1 MKAQTNRLTFSQQ
14 FFIAT
19 MLFGLFFGAGNLI
32 FPIFLGSQAGRNVWP
47 AITGLL
53 ITGVGIPLLGVAA
66 QGISRSNGLQEMA
79 GRVSPRYSIF
89 FTCALYLT
97 IGPFFAIPRCAS
109 TSFTVGIEPL
119 LGEDVN
125 ATVLLAVFS
134 CVFFAAVLFF
144 SLRPGKILTW
154 VGKLL
159 TPLFLLV
166 LAILVVTALLH
177 PTDRIADVTPSA
189 AYAAAPFFAG
199 FLEGYNTMD
208 ALASLAFG
216 IVVINVIRGLGVTE
230 PGAIAKN
237 TVLSGIFSCLFMG
250 GIYVAVTIVG
260 TRSHSLTVSCTNGG
274 EAFAVIAEHY
284 LGRAGLVVL
293 ALTVILACL
302 KTSIG
307 LVTSCAETFT
317 AMFPNGPKYGFW
329 AICFSI
335 FSLLVTNIGL
345 NAIIAI
351 SLPVLMFLFPLAITL
366 ILLALLGNLYG
377 HDTVVYRWVTGFTLV
392 AALFDFVKALPKAI
406 TETPVVSAVIG
417 FADSY
422 LPFFKLRPELKFC
435 YGLTNCL
442 DTDHPK
448 RFKDPSMA
456 DRFMYANSVK
466 ECRSKIIAL
475 TFYFE

>member
-119 LGEDVN
+119 LGENVN
-125 ATVLLAVFS
+125 ATVLLAAFS

-177 PTDRIADVTPSA
+177 PTDRITDMTPSA
-189 AYAAAPFFAG
+189 AYATAPFFAG

-260 TRSHSLTVSCTNGG
+260 AQSHSLTVSCTNGG

-329 AICFSI
+329 ATCFSI
-335 FSLLVTNIGL
+335 FPCWSPT
-345 NAIIAI
+345 
-351 SLPVLMFLFPLAITL
+351 S
-366 ILLALLGNLYG
+366 
-377 HDTVVYRWVTGFTLV
+377 
-392 AALFDFVKALPKAI
+392 
-406 TETPVVSAVIG
+406 
-417 FADSY
+417 
-422 LPFFKLRPELKFC
+422 
-435 YGLTNCL
+435 
-442 DTDHPK
+442 
-448 RFKDPSMA
+448 
-456 DRFMYANSVK
+456 
-466 ECRSKIIAL
+466 AL
-475 TFYFE
+475 TPSSPSLCRC

>member
-1 MKAQTNRLTFSQQ
+1 M
-14 FFIAT
+14 
-19 MLFGLFFGAGNLI
+19 
-32 FPIFLGSQAGRNVWP
+32 
-47 AITGLL
+47 
-53 ITGVGIPLLGVAA
+53 
-66 QGISRSNGLQEMA
+66 
-79 GRVSPRYSIF
+79 
-89 FTCALYLT
+89 
-97 IGPFFAIPRCAS
+97 
-109 TSFTVGIEPL
+109 
-119 LGEDVN
+119 
-125 ATVLLAVFS
+125 
-134 CVFFAAVLFF
+134 
-144 SLRPGKILTW
+144 
-154 VGKLL
+154 
-159 TPLFLLV
+159 
-166 LAILVVTALLH
+166 
-177 PTDRIADVTPSA
+177 
-189 AYAAAPFFAG
+189 
-199 FLEGYNTMD
+199 

-351 SLPVLMFLFPLAITL
+351 SLPVLCSCS
-366 ILLALLGNLYG
+366 
-377 HDTVVYRWVTGFTLV
+377 HW
-392 AALFDFVKALPKAI
+392 
-406 TETPVVSAVIG
+406 
-417 FADSY
+417 
-422 LPFFKLRPELKFC
+422 
-435 YGLTNCL
+435 
-442 DTDHPK
+442 
-448 RFKDPSMA
+448 PSP
-456 DRFMYANSVK
+456 
-466 ECRSKIIAL
+466 
-475 TFYFE
+475 

>member
-1 MKAQTNRLTFSQQ
+1 MKTQSNRLTFSQQ

-47 AITGLL
+47 AIVGLL

-125 ATVLLAVFS
+125 ATVLLAAFS

-177 PTDRIADVTPSA
+177 PTDRITDMTPSA

-260 TRSHSLTVSCTNGG
+260 AQSHSLTVSCTNGG
-274 EAFAVIAEHY
+274 EAFA
-284 LGRAGLVVL
+284 
-293 ALTVILACL
+293 
-302 KTSIG
+302 SIG

-329 AICFSI
+329 ATCFSI

-377 HDTVVYRWVTGFTLV
+377 HDTVVYRWVTGFTLA

-406 TETPVVSAVIG
+406 TETPAVSAVIG

-422 LPFFKLRPELKFC
+422 LPFFEL
-435 YGLTNCL
+435 GLGWICPAAVGLFVGLIFHRTRRNR
-442 DTDHPK
+442 T
-448 RFKDPSMA
+448 A
-456 DRFMYANSVK
+456 A
-466 ECRSKIIAL
+466 
-475 TFYFE
+475 

>member
-119 LGEDVN
+119 LGENVN
-125 ATVLLAVFS
+125 ATVLLAAFS

-189 AYAAAPFFAG
+189 AYAAAPFFTG

-366 ILLALLGNLYG
+366 ILLALLGRFFD
-377 HDTVVYRWVTGFTLV
+377 HDRAVYCWVTGLTLV
-392 AALFDFVKALPKAI
+392 AALYDLLRTLPEGVRALLHADGLIAAVGNVLPFATI
-406 TETPVVSAVIG
+406 GLGWVAPAVLGLVIG
-417 FADSY
+417 LIFRAV
-422 LPFFKLRPELKFC
+422 RPQK
-435 YGLTNCL
+435 
-442 DTDHPK
+442 
-448 RFKDPSMA
+448 A
-456 DRFMYANSVK
+456 
-466 ECRSKIIAL
+466 
-475 TFYFE
+475 

>member
-1 MKAQTNRLTFSQQ
+1 MKTQSNRLTFSQQ

-47 AITGLL
+47 AIVGLL

-79 GRVSPRYSIF
+79 GRVSSRYSIF

-125 ATVLLAVFS
+125 ATVLLAAFS

-189 AYAAAPFFAG
+189 AYATAPFFAG

-260 TRSHSLTVSCTNGG
+260 AQSHSLTVSCTNGG

-329 AICFSI
+329 ATCFSI

-366 ILLALLGNLYG
+366 ILLALLGHFFD
-377 HDTVVYRWVTGFTLV
+377 HDRAVYVWVTGLTLV
-392 AALFDFVKALPKAI
+392 AAFYDLLRTLPDHLRAVLHVNGLVDTVGKALPFATIGLGWICPAI
-406 TETPVVSAVIG
+406 LGLVIG
-417 FADSY
+417 LIFRAV
-422 LPFFKLRPELKFC
+422 RPK
-435 YGLTNCL
+435 
-442 DTDHPK
+442 K
-448 RFKDPSMA
+448 A
-456 DRFMYANSVK
+456 
-466 ECRSKIIAL
+466 
-475 TFYFE
+475 

>member
-1 MKAQTNRLTFSQQ
+1 M
-14 FFIAT
+14 
-19 MLFGLFFGAGNLI
+19 
-32 FPIFLGSQAGRNVWP
+32 
-47 AITGLL
+47 
-53 ITGVGIPLLGVAA
+53 
-66 QGISRSNGLQEMA
+66 
-79 GRVSPRYSIF
+79 
-89 FTCALYLT
+89 
-97 IGPFFAIPRCAS
+97 
-109 TSFTVGIEPL
+109 
-119 LGEDVN
+119 
-125 ATVLLAVFS
+125 
-134 CVFFAAVLFF
+134 
-144 SLRPGKILTW
+144 
-154 VGKLL
+154 GKLL

-177 PTDRIADVTPSA
+177 PTDRITDMTPSA
-189 AYAAAPFFAG
+189 AYATAPFFAG

-260 TRSHSLTVSCTNGG
+260 AQSHSLTVSCTNGG

-377 HDTVVYRWVTGFTLV
+377 HDTVVYRWVTGFTLA

-422 LPFFKLRPELKFC
+422 LPFFKLGLGWICPAAVGLFVGLIFHRTRRNRP
-435 YGLTNCL
+435 
-442 DTDHPK
+442 
-448 RFKDPSMA
+448 A
-456 DRFMYANSVK
+456 A
-466 ECRSKIIAL
+466 
-475 TFYFE
+475 

>member
-1 MKAQTNRLTFSQQ
+1 MKTQSNRLTFSQQ

-47 AITGLL
+47 AIVGLL

-119 LGEDVN
+119 LGENVN
-125 ATVLLAVFS
+125 ATVLLAAFS

-159 TPLFLLV
+159 
-166 LAILVVTALLH
+166 
-177 PTDRIADVTPSA
+177 
-189 AYAAAPFFAG
+189 
-199 FLEGYNTMD
+199 
-208 ALASLAFG
+208 
-216 IVVINVIRGLGVTE
+216 
-230 PGAIAKN
+230 
-237 TVLSGIFSCLFMG
+237 
-250 GIYVAVTIVG
+250 
-260 TRSHSLTVSCTNGG
+260 
-274 EAFAVIAEHY
+274 
-284 LGRAGLVVL
+284 
-293 ALTVILACL
+293 
-302 KTSIG
+302 
-307 LVTSCAETFT
+307 
-317 AMFPNGPKYGFW
+317 
-329 AICFSI
+329 
-335 FSLLVTNIGL
+335 
-345 NAIIAI
+345 
-351 SLPVLMFLFPLAITL
+351 
-366 ILLALLGNLYG
+366 ALLGNLYG
-377 HDTVVYRWVTGFTLV
+377 HDTVVYRWVTGFTLA

-422 LPFFKLRPELKFC
+422 LPFFELGLGWICPAAVGLFVGLILHYARRNRP
-435 YGLTNCL
+435 
-442 DTDHPK
+442 
-448 RFKDPSMA
+448 A
-456 DRFMYANSVK
+456 A
-466 ECRSKIIAL
+466 
-475 TFYFE
+475 

>member
-1 MKAQTNRLTFSQQ
+1 MKTQSNRLTFSQQ

-47 AITGLL
+47 AIVGLL

-79 GRVSPRYSIF
+79 GRVSSRYSIF

-177 PTDRIADVTPSA
+177 PTDRITDMTPSA

-260 TRSHSLTVSCTNGG
+260 AQSHSLTVSCTNGG

-329 AICFSI
+329 ATCFSI

-366 ILLALLGNLYG
+366 ILLALLGHFFD
-377 HDTVVYRWVTGFTLV
+377 HDRAVYAWVTGLTLV
-392 AALFDFVKALPKAI
+392 AAFYDLLRTLPDHLRAVLHVNGLVDAVGKALPFATIGLGWICPAI
-406 TETPVVSAVIG
+406 LGLVIG
-417 FADSY
+417 LIFRAV
-422 LPFFKLRPELKFC
+422 RPK
-435 YGLTNCL
+435 
-442 DTDHPK
+442 K
-448 RFKDPSMA
+448 A
-456 DRFMYANSVK
+456 
-466 ECRSKIIAL
+466 
-475 TFYFE
+475 

>member
-119 LGEDVN
+119 LGENVN
-125 ATVLLAVFS
+125 ATVLLAAFS

-208 ALASLAFG
+208 ALARSPALSPKIRCSPAFSAACSWAASMWPSPSW
-216 IVVINVIRGLGVTE
+216 E
-230 PGAIAKN
+230 PGATPLPFPAP
-237 TVLSGIFSCLFMG
+237 T
-250 GIYVAVTIVG
+250 AA
-260 TRSHSLTVSCTNGG
+260 RPSL
-274 EAFAVIAEHY
+274 
-284 LGRAGLVVL
+284 
-293 ALTVILACL
+293 
-302 KTSIG
+302 
-307 LVTSCAETFT
+307 
-317 AMFPNGPKYGFW
+317 
-329 AICFSI
+329 
-335 FSLLVTNIGL
+335 SLLSTIWGG
-345 NAIIAI
+345 
-351 SLPVLMFLFPLAITL
+351 P
-366 ILLALLGNLYG
+366 GWWCW
-377 HDTVVYRWVTGFTLV
+377 H
-392 AALFDFVKALPKAI
+392 
-406 TETPVVSAVIG
+406 
-417 FADSY
+417 
-422 LPFFKLRPELKFC
+422 
-435 YGLTNCL
+435 
-442 DTDHPK
+442 
-448 RFKDPSMA
+448 
-456 DRFMYANSVK
+456 
-466 ECRSKIIAL
+466 
-475 TFYFE
+475 

>member
-1 MKAQTNRLTFSQQ
+1 MKQKLSFKEYIYVAS
-14 FFIAT
+14 
-19 MLFGLFFGAGNLI
+19 MLFGMFFGAGNLI
-32 FPIFLGSQAGRNVWP
+32 FPVYMGQVAGRNMWAAVL
-47 AITGLL
+47 GFL
-53 ITGVGIPLLGVAA
+53 ITGVGLPLLGVAA
-66 QGISRSNGLQEMA
+66 LGISRSNGLQEMA
-79 GRVSPRYSIF
+79 GRVSSRYSIF

-109 TSFTVGIEPL
+109 TSFTVGIKPL
-119 LGEDVN
+119 LGENVN

-177 PTDRIADVTPSA
+177 PTDRITDMTPSA

-260 TRSHSLTVSCTNGG
+260 AQSHSLTVSCTNGG

-329 AICFSI
+329 ATCFSI

-351 SLPVLMFLFPLAITL
+351 SLPVLMFLYPLAITL
-366 ILLALLGNLYG
+366 ILLALLGHFFD
-377 HDTVVYRWVTGFTLV
+377 HDRAVYAWVTGLTLV
-392 AALFDFVKALPKAI
+392 AAFYDLLRTLPDHLRAVLHVNGLVDAVGKALPFATIGLGWICPAI
-406 TETPVVSAVIG
+406 LGLVIG
-417 FADSY
+417 LIFRAV
-422 LPFFKLRPELKFC
+422 RPK
-435 YGLTNCL
+435 
-442 DTDHPK
+442 K
-448 RFKDPSMA
+448 A
-456 DRFMYANSVK
+456 
-466 ECRSKIIAL
+466 
-475 TFYFE
+475 

>member
-97 IGPFFAIPRCAS
+97 IGPFFAIPRCA
-109 TSFTVGIEPL
+109 TVSFTVGLEQILPQNGNMKLYL
-119 LGEDVN
+119 LLFTL
-125 ATVLLAVFS
+125 AFFIAALL
-134 CVFFAAVLFF
+134 F

-189 AYAAAPFFAG
+189 AYAAAPFFTG

-230 PGAIAKN
+230 PHAS
-237 TVLSGIFSCLFMG
+237 LH
-250 GIYVAVTIVG
+250 G
-260 TRSHSLTVSCTNGG
+260 TLR
-274 EAFAVIAEHY
+274 
-284 LGRAGLVVL
+284 
-293 ALTVILACL
+293 
-302 KTSIG
+302 
-307 LVTSCAETFT
+307 
-317 AMFPNGPKYGFW
+317 
-329 AICFSI
+329 IC
-335 FSLLVTNIGL
+335 G
-345 NAIIAI
+345 
-351 SLPVLMFLFPLAITL
+351 
-366 ILLALLGNLYG
+366 
-377 HDTVVYRWVTGFTLV
+377 
-392 AALFDFVKALPKAI
+392 
-406 TETPVVSAVIG
+406 
-417 FADSY
+417 
-422 LPFFKLRPELKFC
+422 
-435 YGLTNCL
+435 
-442 DTDHPK
+442 
-448 RFKDPSMA
+448 
-456 DRFMYANSVK
+456 
-466 ECRSKIIAL
+466 
-475 TFYFE
+475 

>member
-1 MKAQTNRLTFSQQ
+1 MKTQSNRLTFSQQ

-47 AITGLL
+47 AIVGLL

-119 LGEDVN
+119 LGENVN
-125 ATVLLAVFS
+125 ATVLLAAFS

-177 PTDRIADVTPSA
+177 PTDRITDMTPSA
-189 AYAAAPFFAG
+189 AYATAPFFAG

-260 TRSHSLTVSCTNGG
+260 AQSHSLTVSCTNGG

-329 AICFSI
+329 ATCFSI

-366 ILLALLGNLYG
+366 ILLALLGHFFD
-377 HDTVVYRWVTGFTLV
+377 HDRAVYAWVTGLTLV
-392 AALFDFVKALPKAI
+392 AAFYDLLRTLPDHLRAVLHVNGLVDAVGKALPFATIGLGWICPAI
-406 TETPVVSAVIG
+406 LGLVIG
-417 FADSY
+417 LIFRAV
-422 LPFFKLRPELKFC
+422 RPK
-435 YGLTNCL
+435 
-442 DTDHPK
+442 K
-448 RFKDPSMA
+448 A
-456 DRFMYANSVK
+456 
-466 ECRSKIIAL
+466 
-475 TFYFE
+475 

>member
-47 AITGLL
+47 AIVGLL

-119 LGEDVN
+119 LGENVN
-125 ATVLLAVFS
+125 ATVLLAAFS

-189 AYAAAPFFAG
+189 A
-199 FLEGYNTMD
+199 
-208 ALASLAFG
+208 
-216 IVVINVIRGLGVTE
+216 
-230 PGAIAKN
+230 
-237 TVLSGIFSCLFMG
+237 
-250 GIYVAVTIVG
+250 
-260 TRSHSLTVSCTNGG
+260 
-274 EAFAVIAEHY
+274 
-284 LGRAGLVVL
+284 
-293 ALTVILACL
+293 
-302 KTSIG
+302 
-307 LVTSCAETFT
+307 
-317 AMFPNGPKYGFW
+317 
-329 AICFSI
+329 
-335 FSLLVTNIGL
+335 
-345 NAIIAI
+345 
-351 SLPVLMFLFPLAITL
+351 
-366 ILLALLGNLYG
+366 
-377 HDTVVYRWVTGFTLV
+377 
-392 AALFDFVKALPKAI
+392 
-406 TETPVVSAVIG
+406 
-417 FADSY
+417 
-422 LPFFKLRPELKFC
+422 
-435 YGLTNCL
+435 
-442 DTDHPK
+442 
-448 RFKDPSMA
+448 
-456 DRFMYANSVK
+456 
-466 ECRSKIIAL
+466 
-475 TFYFE
+475 

>member
-1 MKAQTNRLTFSQQ
+1 MKTQTNRLTFSQQ

-47 AITGLL
+47 AIVGLL

-119 LGEDVN
+119 LGENVN

-177 PTDRIADVTPSA
+177 PTDRITDMTPSA
-189 AYAAAPFFAG
+189 AYATAPFFAG

-260 TRSHSLTVSCTNGG
+260 AQSHSLTVSCTNGG

-329 AICFSI
+329 ATCFSI

-366 ILLALLGNLYG
+366 ILLALLGHFFD
-377 HDTVVYRWVTGFTLV
+377 HDRAVYVWVTGLTLV
-392 AALFDFVKALPKAI
+392 AAFYDLLRTLPDHLRAVLHVNGLVDTVGKALPFATIGLGWICPAI
-406 TETPVVSAVIG
+406 LGLVIG
-417 FADSY
+417 LIFRAV
-422 LPFFKLRPELKFC
+422 RPK
-435 YGLTNCL
+435 
-442 DTDHPK
+442 K
-448 RFKDPSMA
+448 A
-456 DRFMYANSVK
+456 
-466 ECRSKIIAL
+466 
-475 TFYFE
+475 

>member
-1 MKAQTNRLTFSQQ
+1 MKTQSNRLTFSQQ

-19 MLFGLFFGAGNLI
+19 MLFVLFFGAGNLI

-47 AITGLL
+47 AIVGLL

-125 ATVLLAVFS
+125 ATVLLAAFS

-208 ALASLAFG
+208 ALARLAFG
-216 IVVINVIRGLGVTE
+216 
-230 PGAIAKN
+230 IAKN

-260 TRSHSLTVSCTNGG
+260 AQSHSLTVSCTNGG

-329 AICFSI
+329 ATCFSI

-422 LPFFKLRPELKFC
+422 LPFFKL
-435 YGLTNCL
+435 GLGWICPAAVGLFVGLIFHRTRRNR
-442 DTDHPK
+442 T
-448 RFKDPSMA
+448 A
-456 DRFMYANSVK
+456 A
-466 ECRSKIIAL
+466 
-475 TFYFE
+475 

>member
-1 MKAQTNRLTFSQQ
+1 
-14 FFIAT
+14 
-19 MLFGLFFGAGNLI
+19 
-32 FPIFLGSQAGRNVWP
+32 
-47 AITGLL
+47 
-53 ITGVGIPLLGVAA
+53 
-66 QGISRSNGLQEMA
+66 
-79 GRVSPRYSIF
+79 
-89 FTCALYLT
+89 
-97 IGPFFAIPRCAS
+97 
-109 TSFTVGIEPL
+109 
-119 LGEDVN
+119 
-125 ATVLLAVFS
+125 
-134 CVFFAAVLFF
+134 
-144 SLRPGKILTW
+144 
-154 VGKLL
+154 
-159 TPLFLLV
+159 
-166 LAILVVTALLH
+166 
-177 PTDRIADVTPSA
+177 
-189 AYAAAPFFAG
+189 
-199 FLEGYNTMD
+199 
-208 ALASLAFG
+208 
-216 IVVINVIRGLGVTE
+216 
-230 PGAIAKN
+230 
-237 TVLSGIFSCLFMG
+237 MG

-406 TETPVVSAVIG
+406 TETPAVSAVIG

-422 LPFFKLRPELKFC
+422 LPFFELGLGWICPAAVGLFVGLIFHCTRRNRP
-435 YGLTNCL
+435 
-442 DTDHPK
+442 
-448 RFKDPSMA
+448 A
-456 DRFMYANSVK
+456 A
-466 ECRSKIIAL
+466 
-475 TFYFE
+475 

>member
-119 LGEDVN
+119 LGENVN
-125 ATVLLAVFS
+125 ATVLLAAFS

-216 IVVINVIRGLGVTE
+216 
-230 PGAIAKN
+230 
-237 TVLSGIFSCLFMG
+237 LS
-250 GIYVAVTIVG
+250 
-260 TRSHSLTVSCTNGG
+260 
-274 EAFAVIAEHY
+274 
-284 LGRAGLVVL
+284 
-293 ALTVILACL
+293 
-302 KTSIG
+302 
-307 LVTSCAETFT
+307 
-317 AMFPNGPKYGFW
+317 
-329 AICFSI
+329 
-335 FSLLVTNIGL
+335 
-345 NAIIAI
+345 
-351 SLPVLMFLFPLAITL
+351 L
-366 ILLALLGNLYG
+366 I
-377 HDTVVYRWVTGFTLV
+377 H
-392 AALFDFVKALPKAI
+392 I
-406 TETPVVSAVIG
+406 
-417 FADSY
+417 
-422 LPFFKLRPELKFC
+422 
-435 YGLTNCL
+435 
-442 DTDHPK
+442 
-448 RFKDPSMA
+448 
-456 DRFMYANSVK
+456 
-466 ECRSKIIAL
+466 
-475 TFYFE
+475 

>member
-1 MKAQTNRLTFSQQ
+1 MKTQSNRLTFSQQ

-47 AITGLL
+47 AIVGLL

-119 LGEDVN
+119 LGENVN
-125 ATVLLAVFS
+125 ATVLLAAFS

-177 PTDRIADVTPSA
+177 PTDRITDMTPSA
-189 AYAAAPFFAG
+189 AYATAPFFAG
-199 FLEGYNTMD
+199 FLEGYNSMD

-260 TRSHSLTVSCTNGG
+260 AQSHSLTVSCTNGG

-329 AICFSI
+329 ATCFSI

-366 ILLALLGNLYG
+366 ILLALLGHFFD
-377 HDTVVYRWVTGFTLV
+377 HDRAVYVWVTGLTLV
-392 AALFDFVKALPKAI
+392 AAFYDLLRTLPDHLRAVLHVNGLVDTVGKALPFATIGLGWICPAI
-406 TETPVVSAVIG
+406 LGLVIG
-417 FADSY
+417 LIFRAV
-422 LPFFKLRPELKFC
+422 RPK
-435 YGLTNCL
+435 
-442 DTDHPK
+442 K
-448 RFKDPSMA
+448 A
-456 DRFMYANSVK
+456 
-466 ECRSKIIAL
+466 
-475 TFYFE
+475 

>member
-47 AITGLL
+47 AIIGLL

-119 LGEDVN
+119 LGENVN
-125 ATVLLAVFS
+125 ATVLLAAFS

-250 GIYVAVTIVG
+250 LIELLALVIAVPFALLRAKLGIGDNPVGLNANVTLFACG
-260 TRSHSLTVSCTNGG
+260 LML
-274 EAFAVIAEHY
+274 FAVFNAVFLLSFYRTAYKVGVSFVKACIVMAVAAFIMEAAVHFPALSRFNGY
-284 LGRAGLVVL
+284 DLACQLPLLAAGLVIWCGSWPL
-293 ALTVILACL
+293 
-302 KTSIG
+302 
-307 LVTSCAETFT
+307 
-317 AMFPNGPKYGFW
+317 
-329 AICFSI
+329 I
-335 FSLLVTNIGL
+335 FRG
-345 NAIIAI
+345 
-351 SLPVLMFLFPLAITL
+351 
-366 ILLALLGNLYG
+366 
-377 HDTVVYRWVTGFTLV
+377 
-392 AALFDFVKALPKAI
+392 AAARYEKVDL
-406 TETPVVSAVIG
+406 
-417 FADSY
+417 
-422 LPFFKLRPELKFC
+422 
-435 YGLTNCL
+435 
-442 DTDHPK
+442 
-448 RFKDPSMA
+448 
-456 DRFMYANSVK
+456 
-466 ECRSKIIAL
+466 
-475 TFYFE
+475 

>member
-32 FPIFLGSQAGRNVWP
+32 FPIFLGSPAGRNVWP
-47 AITGLL
+47 AIVGLL

-189 AYAAAPFFAG
+189 AYATAPFFAG

-260 TRSHSLTVSCTNGG
+260 AQSHSLTVSCTNGG

-329 AICFSI
+329 ATCFSI

-366 ILLALLGNLYG
+366 ILLALLGHFFD
-377 HDTVVYRWVTGFTLV
+377 HDRAVYAWVTGLTLV
-392 AALFDFVKALPKAI
+392 AAFYDLLRTLPDHLRAVLHVNGLVDTVGKALPFATIGLGWICPAI
-406 TETPVVSAVIG
+406 LGLVIG
-417 FADSY
+417 LIFRAV
-422 LPFFKLRPELKFC
+422 RPK
-435 YGLTNCL
+435 
-442 DTDHPK
+442 K
-448 RFKDPSMA
+448 A
-456 DRFMYANSVK
+456 
-466 ECRSKIIAL
+466 
-475 TFYFE
+475 

>member
-1 MKAQTNRLTFSQQ
+1 M
-14 FFIAT
+14 
-19 MLFGLFFGAGNLI
+19 
-32 FPIFLGSQAGRNVWP
+32 
-47 AITGLL
+47 
-53 ITGVGIPLLGVAA
+53 
-66 QGISRSNGLQEMA
+66 
-79 GRVSPRYSIF
+79 
-89 FTCALYLT
+89 
-97 IGPFFAIPRCAS
+97 
-109 TSFTVGIEPL
+109 
-119 LGEDVN
+119 
-125 ATVLLAVFS
+125 
-134 CVFFAAVLFF
+134 
-144 SLRPGKILTW
+144 
-154 VGKLL
+154 
-159 TPLFLLV
+159 

-177 PTDRIADVTPSA
+177 PTDRITDMTPSA
-189 AYAAAPFFAG
+189 AYATAPFFAG

-260 TRSHSLTVSCTNGG
+260 AQSHSLTVSCTNGG

-329 AICFSI
+329 ATCFSI

-377 HDTVVYRWVTGFTLV
+377 HDTVVYRWVTGFTLA

-406 TETPVVSAVIG
+406 TETPAVSAVIG

-422 LPFFKLRPELKFC
+422 LPFFELGLGWICPAAVGLFVGLIFHRTRRNRP
-435 YGLTNCL
+435 
-442 DTDHPK
+442 
-448 RFKDPSMA
+448 A
-456 DRFMYANSVK
+456 A
-466 ECRSKIIAL
+466 
-475 TFYFE
+475 

>member
-1 MKAQTNRLTFSQQ
+1 MKTQSNRLTFSQQ

-47 AITGLL
+47 AIVGLL

-79 GRVSPRYSIF
+79 GRVSSRYSIF

-109 TSFTVGIEPL
+109 TSFTV
-119 LGEDVN
+119 
-125 ATVLLAVFS
+125 LLAAFS

-177 PTDRIADVTPSA
+177 PTDRITDMTPSA
-189 AYAAAPFFAG
+189 AYATAPFFAG

-260 TRSHSLTVSCTNGG
+260 AQSHSLTVSCTNGG

-329 AICFSI
+329 ATCFSI

-422 LPFFKLRPELKFC
+422 LPFFELGLGWICPAAVGLFVGLIFHRTRRNRP
-435 YGLTNCL
+435 
-442 DTDHPK
+442 
-448 RFKDPSMA
+448 A
-456 DRFMYANSVK
+456 A
-466 ECRSKIIAL
+466 
-475 TFYFE
+475 